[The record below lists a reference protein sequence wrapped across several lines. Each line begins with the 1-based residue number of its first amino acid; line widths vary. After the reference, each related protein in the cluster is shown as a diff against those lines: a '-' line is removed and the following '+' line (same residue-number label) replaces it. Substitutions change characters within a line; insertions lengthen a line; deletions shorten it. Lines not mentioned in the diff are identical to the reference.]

1 MTLVVILTLRDGA
14 LEAFR
19 AFETKAAAV
28 MAKHGGSIE
37 RSIVISPPNVGG
49 AMREVH
55 VVTFP
60 SEAAFAAYR
69 ADEATKALA
78 PLRERVIA
86 STEILVGEEGPDYG
100 SLARA
105 ADRS

>member
-37 RSIVISPPNVGG
+37 RSIVISPPHAGG

-60 SEAAFAAYR
+60 NETAFAAYR
-69 ADEATKALA
+69 ADDASKALA

-100 SLARA
+100 ALARG